1 MTEENGG
8 IAIMPLPEA
17 FLQELKMRS
26 DISDVVSSYVGLR
39 RSGRNLVGL
48 CPFHNEKTPSFN
60 VYPENGSFYCFGCG
74 VGGDVITFIR
84 RIENLD
90 YMEAVRFL
98 AQRAGLQVPENRV
111 DDGMAKL
118 RARVLEINRETA
130 RFYHAM
136 LMSEQGRPGL
146 AYLQDRGLT
155 QATIRHFGLGYSPP
169 SRYALVDYLAQ
180 KGYQPSEMIQANV
193 AFKGRSGRAVDR
205 FSGRVMYPIIDLRG
219 NVIAFGG
226 RVLTDAKPKYLNTSD
241 TLVFRKSD
249 ALFALNFAKN
259 QGSQQLILAE
269 GYMDVIALHQAGFSN
284 AVATLG
290 TALTTDQARLMSR
303 YAKEVVICYDADE
316 AGQKATARA
325 IPMLRDAGL
334 LVKVL
339 NIVGGKDPDEYIRS
353 YGEQG
358 PARFKQLLDAC
369 GNDVEYRLAKIRR
382 SCNLESA
389 DGRVASLTGAAELL
403 ATLESRMEQEVY
415 AGKLAEEIGIDRS
428 AIMMQVDKNSKKRQK
443 QQQQRQFRA
452 FQQQTA
458 GIGDDINPDKA
469 KNLRAASAEEALLAY
484 LVKYPDRAEEI
495 YGRLPPEKFST
506 SFNRRVYQVIMG
518 KIMDGKDYS
527 LTDISGEFSVDEIGA
542 IARIFAKH
550 HDASATWKDAQEY
563 INVIEEEHAKLRVE
577 DVAAVPT
584 QSIEAYLAE
593 LKAKKK

>member
-118 RARVLEINRETA
+118 RARALEINRETA
-130 RFYHAM
+130 RFCHAM

-146 AYLQDRGLT
+146 AYLQGRGLT

-382 SCNLESA
+382 SCNMESA
-389 DGRVASLTGAAELL
+389 DGRVAYLTGAAELL

>member
-1 MTEENGG
+1 
-8 IAIMPLPEA
+8 MPLPEA

-325 IPMLRDAGL
+325 IPLLRDAGL

-382 SCNLESA
+382 SCNMESA
-389 DGRVASLTGAAELL
+389 DGRVAYLTGAAELL

-550 HDASATWKDAQEY
+550 HDALGRMHRN
-563 INVIEEEHAKLRVE
+563 I
-577 DVAAVPT
+577 
-584 QSIEAYLAE
+584 
-593 LKAKKK
+593 

>member
-146 AYLQDRGLT
+146 AYLQGRGLT

-369 GNDVEYRLAKIRR
+369 GNDVAYRLAKIRR
-382 SCNLESA
+382 SCNMESA
-389 DGRVASLTGAAELL
+389 DGRVAYLTGAAELL